1 MPYVNDI
8 HDFEKNK
15 EEAKKW
21 AEERYSD
28 WQERLLTRLEK
39 EEIIDFVN
47 NKEDAQQLNKY
58 LEDTRGN
65 LPETSEY
72 RENIERLD
80 KGLKRVKTEQ
90 AMFVYQRV
98 SEQYFGY
105 EVGSFREDSIKI
117 DQIKFDEFKEKFIQ
131 NQSILKE
138 NGYMEASLSGVSP
151 NLAKEPCIYMRLKV
165 PKGTHGG
172 YTGNLQGTEG
182 ETHDFLLDRGYG
194 IQFTD
199 AKIITEKGKQYI
211 KVEAELLTKENLDQK
226 IKEYS
231 KELNGDFILPN
242 RDLISLNLTSRYIYT
257 NFKELE
263 NIIQPINK
271 IENEFLE
278 EAVEQLSLVYD
289 NPHLLIFTD
298 DKVTNHNSFKHLAGQ
313 NSGQID
319 KDGNPVKAD
328 DLNGI
333 HLYDNDHSTIVNF
346 KTSPDPIMDT
356 LHELGHAVDDLALGT
371 ISSTNKG
378 NFNEIFQE
386 EQPKFLPD
394 MYFERPK
401 EYFAECFAYYNSP
414 NQNYQKEL
422 KNQAPKTYEF
432 LRNLK
437 KYLPVWDFK
446 VELSSNYNVTF
457 NFYDSKCNIY
467 YLKRH

>member
-90 AMFVYQRV
+90 TMFVYQRV

-131 NQSILKE
+131 NQSVLKE

-211 KVEAELLTKENLDQK
+211 KIEAELLTKENLDHKVEEYSRELNNNLSESDIITIVEHPLVNLKFNGRYPVENFEKSKSIIEAMQRIPTEFLDLLNLRAK
-226 IKEYS
+226 DLSEEANIQIIDDYINGDTTLEGLHLGTGSHTTYISLRVAKNPAFTALHEIGHALDDMIFDVISIKEDITR
-231 KELNGDFILPN
+231 L
-242 RDLISLNLTSRYIYT
+242 
-257 NFKELE
+257 FKEESINFEEDWYGRE
-263 NIIQPINK
+263 N
-271 IENEFLE
+271 
-278 EAVEQLSLVYD
+278 
-289 NPHLLIFTD
+289 
-298 DKVTNHNSFKHLAGQ
+298 
-313 NSGQID
+313 QI
-319 KDGNPVKAD
+319 
-328 DLNGI
+328 
-333 HLYDNDHSTIVNF
+333 
-346 KTSPDPIMDT
+346 
-356 LHELGHAVDDLALGT
+356 
-371 ISSTNKG
+371 
-378 NFNEIFQE
+378 
-386 EQPKFLPD
+386 
-394 MYFERPK
+394 
-401 EYFAECFAYYNSP
+401 EYFAECFALYYYPHQIVND
-414 NQNYQKEL
+414 EL
-422 KNQAPKTYEF
+422 KRRAPQTYEF
-432 LRNLK
+432 ISNLENL
-437 KYLPVWDFK
+437 LPQIK
-446 VELSSNYNVTF
+446 
-457 NFYDSKCNIY
+457 SKNNPY
-467 YLKRH
+467 